1 MNIERL
7 VLDFLVQYTYILFP
21 LLLGGL
27 GLFAVA
33 NWSDNVYSRQNRKLK
48 RCRKK
53 ITANPARLEKY
64 IKRLPSEYRR
74 QYRAYLNSGALLP
87 SKTFEFVP
95 LRNKLRLTRI
105 FALTALMATSYAV
118 AFAFGKVSQWY
129 LLFETTFWLA
139 LIVVLFINRDIF
151 AHKQKHARKVF
162 GGFVSTLNKFATTNQ
177 QPSDKTTAQQ
187 LNTLKHEPCCDQTLS
202 RAVELLRNNVA
213 EDRTVEEQRQV
224 NSALNTL
231 LQNYAKTKTA
241 K

>member
-7 VLDFLVQYTYILFP
+7 VLDFLVQYNYILFP

-33 NWSDNVYSRQNRKLK
+33 NWSNDVYCRQNRKLK
-48 RCRKK
+48 RCRKR
-53 ITANPARLEKY
+53 IVANPARLEKY
-64 IKRLPSEYRR
+64 IKRVPSEYRR
-74 QYRAYLNSGALLP
+74 QYRAYLNSGAQQP

-95 LRNKLRLTRI
+95 LRNKLRLTRL

-151 AHKQKHARKVF
+151 AKEQKHARKVF
-162 GGFVSTLNKFATTNQ
+162 GEFVATLNKFATNT
-177 QPSDKTTAQQ
+177 QPSDKTMAQQ
-187 LNTLKHEPCCDQTLS
+187 LNTLKREPCCDQTLS
-202 RAVELLRNNVA
+202 RAVELLHDNMA
-213 EDRTVEEQRQV
+213 EERTVEEQRQV

-231 LQNYAKTKTA
+231 LQNYAKTKND
-241 K
+241 